1 MSIIFLSLMIPKEIF
16 PRIAGLM
23 VEIEYPLAG
32 AVGQAYATAYLDVVL
47 TGHGNGR
54 MVITG
59 QAIGL
64 DNALYLVYVVRVGG
78 IAATLDANNPIVI
91 VIGRK
96 LAEITVLLVTLYDTR
111 VVGYAFFHGRIV
123 PVHLVVLGID
133 DARAFPSRRGL
144 DAKAVVA

>member
-1 MSIIFLSLMIPKEIF
+1 MGADVKSLVDMVAPVLAKPTSDNDAFVIHFQGHAE
-16 PRIAGLM
+16 IAGLM

-64 DNALYLVYVVRVGG
+64 DDTLYLVYVVRVGG
-78 IAATLDANNPIVI
+78 IAATLAANNPIVI

-96 LAEITVLLVTLYDTR
+96 LAEITVLLVTLYDSL
-111 VVGYAFFHGRIV
+111 VVGYAFFH
-123 PVHLVVLGID
+123 
-133 DARAFPSRRGL
+133 
-144 DAKAVVA
+144 